1 VDISLDSKTCTFI
14 LDPKEKYFKLIY
26 DSTDFVFRKNQV
38 EKGCNRIIVKHRS
51 KGGSIVV
58 LEKNVDGSYKVY
70 RENFNWIQ
78 RSLMKN
84 FIQGI
89 NDFYY
94 LDGKFY
100 NETNEEIKVVHPKW
114 TQILALSNKTY
125 HIKDD
130 LYLAYET
137 NSFLILFDYQPK
149 ITFVS
154 PTQVDF
160 MTREKLRAQS
170 LHFYELDDIVLKNFK
185 MRPGI
190 IKDLRKLDNLDEMK
204 QYISKELAFNII

>member
-1 VDISLDSKTCTFI
+1 MDISLDSTCTFI
-14 LDPKEKYFKLIY
+14 LKPEEKQFKLIY
-26 DSTDFVFRKNQV
+26 EGDHFSFRKIQV

-58 LEKNVDGSYKVY
+58 LEKNTDGSYKVY
-70 RENFNWIQ
+70 KEIFDWIQ

-100 NETNEEIKVVHPKW
+100 NETNEEIKVVYPKW
-114 TQILALSNKTY
+114 TQILALSNRTY
-125 HIKDD
+125 HVKDN

-137 NSFLILFDYQPK
+137 NSFLILFDHQPK

-160 MTREKLRAQS
+160 MTREKLRDQS
-170 LHFYELDDIVLKNFK
+170 LHFYEIDDIVLKNFK
-185 MRPGI
+185 MRPSV
-190 IKDLRKLDNLDEMK
+190 IKGLRKLGNLEEMK
-204 QYISKELAFNII
+204 EYIARELSFNLI

>member
-1 VDISLDSKTCTFI
+1 MDISLDSTCTFI
-14 LDPKEKYFKLIY
+14 LKPEEKQFKLIY
-26 DSTDFVFRKNQV
+26 EGDHFSFRKIQV

-70 RENFNWIQ
+70 KEIFDWIQ
-78 RSLMKN
+78 RSLLKS

-114 TQILALSNKTY
+114 TQILALSNRIY

-137 NSFLILFDYQPK
+137 NSFLILFDHHPK

-154 PTQVDF
+154 PTQVDIT
-160 MTREKLRAQS
+160 TREKLRDQS
-170 LHFYELDDIVLKNFK
+170 LHFYEIDDIVLKNFK

-190 IKDLRKLDNLDEMK
+190 IKELRKLENLEEMK
-204 QYISKELAFNII
+204 QYISRELSFNII